1 MKSSILDSISSP
13 EDLKNLSFEELGPL
27 CTEIRQTL
35 IQTTAKSGGHLAS
48 NLGTVELT
56 VALHRVFD
64 CPQDQIVWDVGHQC
78 YTHKLLTGR
87 KDQFSTLR
95 QEGGLSGFPKRKES
109 VYDAFVAGHSSTS
122 ISVASGL
129 ARAKSLQ
136 HDNHH
141 VIAVIG
147 DGAFTSGLA
156 FEGAN
161 NAARFRDNLIV
172 ILNDNKMSIS
182 KNVGSFSKY
191 LSKIRS
197 RPAYFKTKDTVES
210 VFNHVPLVGKPIA
223 RMMLKNAPIVILDE
237 ATAMLDPRGR
247 KGLMRVCHELHDRGM
262 TVVMITHFME
272 EAAQADRVIVLEEGR
287 VACDGTPQDVLVQ
300 AELLEHLNLD
310 LPFAAELSLE
320 LGRRGVPVGMH
331 IETTTLKEELC
342 RLLSKA

>member
-78 YTHKLLTGR
+78 YTHKLLTRR

-129 ARAKSLQ
+129 ARAKKL
-136 HDNHH
+136 
-141 VIAVIG
+141 
-147 DGAFTSGLA
+147 
-156 FEGAN
+156 
-161 NAARFRDNLIV
+161 AARQSPCDC
-172 ILNDNKMSIS
+172 S
-182 KNVGSFSKY
+182 Y
-191 LSKIRS
+191 
-197 RPAYFKTKDTVES
+197 
-210 VFNHVPLVGKPIA
+210 
-223 RMMLKNAPIVILDE
+223 
-237 ATAMLDPRGR
+237 RGR
-247 KGLMRVCHELHDRGM
+247 CVY
-262 TVVMITHFME
+262 
-272 EAAQADRVIVLEEGR
+272 QW
-287 VACDGTPQDVLVQ
+287 AC
-300 AELLEHLNLD
+300 
-310 LPFAAELSLE
+310 F
-320 LGRRGVPVGMH
+320 
-331 IETTTLKEELC
+331 
-342 RLLSKA
+342 